1 MALGDVPTLFPAGVS
16 NAAIA
21 SQLATFGAP
30 DPTKYIVFWYDFF
43 GYDAAATG
51 TAHQW
56 LATATGAAT
65 AVVGDINGGVLVVTN
80 GAADDD
86 NYFAQWQGNNV
97 SNVAETFKII
107 AGKQTWFKTRFKI
120 SDATQSDFVIGLQVT
135 DTTPLAVVDG
145 LYFLK
150 VDGSATLNMLLTKNS
165 TSTTVAVTTLV
176 SDTFVDVGFYYD
188 GATKVAAFVNGSQVA
203 QTTIL
208 TNLIDDEE
216 LAISFGIQNGE
227 AVAKVLSLDYIFC
240 ASDR

>member
-1 MALGDVPTLFPAGVS
+1 MTVTLFPDGVS
-16 NAAIA
+16 NAAID
-21 SQLATFGAP
+21 SQLATFGDT
-30 DPTKYIVFWYDFF
+30 DPTKFITFFDDFF
-43 GYDAAATG
+43 RYDAAATG
-51 TAHQW
+51 TAHDW
-56 LATATGAAT
+56 LATPTGAAT

-80 GAADDD
+80 AAADNDA
-86 NYFAQWQGNNV
+86 YFAQWQGM
-97 SNVAETFKII
+97 NVANVVEPFKII
-107 AGKQTWFKTRFKI
+107 AGKRTWFKTRFKI

-150 VDGSATLNMLLTKNS
+150 ADGSATLNMLLTKNS

-188 GATKVAAFVNGSQVA
+188 GATKVAAFVNGSQVS

-216 LAISFGIQNGE
+216 LSVSFGIQNGE
-227 AVAKVLSLDYIFC
+227 AVAKILSLDYIFV
-240 ASDR
+240 STER